1 MVFVYQGGGKRLRKD
16 ADACEVVCAKKS
28 RDLQWCLSRHSF
40 NQDPASKLIGPHCPS
55 VGEGPFEEWK
65 RCCQKA
71 SEMATSTD
79 VQ

>member
-40 NQDPASKLIGPHCPS
+40 KFDKC
-55 VGEGPFEEWK
+55 EGPFEEWK